1 MPAIFYLRRKIKME
15 KFKKMEKR
23 IQCDECK
30 ATFPMEVSIFK
41 NSKNTNENGETMDV
55 TYFTCPHCNKVYIVL
70 ILDNEAKRRKKH
82 YEVSVKMLDNY
93 AKLKKVLPETV
104 KKQFEQTR
112 NEYSEYVKFL
122 KEKYGQYFTLK
133 KE

>member
-1 MPAIFYLRRKIKME
+1 MKKIE
-15 KFKKMEKR
+15 KMEKR

-30 ATFPMEVSIFK
+30 KTFPMEASIFK
-41 NSKNTNENGETMDV
+41 NSKNANENGETMDV
-55 TYFTCPHCNKVYIVL
+55 TYFTCPHCNKVYVVL
-70 ILDNEAKRRKKH
+70 IMDNEARRRKKR
-82 YEVSVKMLDNY
+82 YDASVKMLDNY

-112 NEYSEYVKFL
+112 AEYNEYVKFL
-122 KEKYGQYFTLK
+122 KEKYGQHFTLK